1 MALVRRE
8 DLRNVA
14 IVAHV
19 DHGKTTLVD
28 QMLHQTGSLDSHQA
42 PTDRALD
49 SNDLEKE
56 KGITILAKNTTIHY
70 SGESAPSGGVTINV
84 IDTPGHAD
92 FGGEVER
99 GLSMVD
105 GVVLLVDA
113 SEGPLPQTRFVLR
126 KALASHLPV
135 ILVVN
140 KTDRPDSRI
149 DEVVAE
155 TQDLLLGLVSDLADE
170 VPDLDVDSV
179 LDLPVI
185 YASGRAGASSATQ
198 PADGDLPDNDNLEPL
213 FKAIL
218 THIPAPSH
226 DDEHPLQAHVTN
238 LDASPFLGRIAL
250 IRLFHGEI
258 KKGQT
263 VAWVRADGSTS
274 NVRIT
279 ELLKTVALERVP
291 AESAFAGDIVAVAG
305 IEDITIGD
313 SLCDPEDVRALP
325 AITVDD
331 PAIAVTIGTN
341 TSPLAGKVSGHKLT
355 ARLVKDRLERE
366 LIGNVSIRVVDIG
379 RPDAWE
385 VQGRGELALAVLVEN
400 MRREGF
406 ELTVGKPQVVTK
418 DINGTLHE
426 PYEELTIDV
435 PEEFLGAITQLLAA
449 RKGRMESMTN
459 HGTGWVRMVFIVP
472 SRGLIGFRTE
482 FLTLSRGSGIQNA
495 LAHGY
500 EPWAGSIVTRQT
512 GSIVADRSGAV
523 TTNALMALQE
533 RMTFFVSPGDEVY
546 EGMVVGENSR
556 PDDMDVNATKEKKL
570 NNIRSSTAE
579 ELEKLTPPKKLSLE
593 ESLEFARDDECVEV
607 TPEIVRI
614 RKVILDQNDRARQL
628 SRQKRQNQSADS

>member
-1 MALVRRE
+1 
-8 DLRNVA
+8 
-14 IVAHV
+14 
-19 DHGKTTLVD
+19 
-28 QMLHQTGSLDSHQA
+28 
-42 PTDRALD
+42 
-49 SNDLEKE
+49 
-56 KGITILAKNTTIHY
+56 
-70 SGESAPSGGVTINV
+70 
-84 IDTPGHAD
+84 
-92 FGGEVER
+92 
-99 GLSMVD
+99 
-105 GVVLLVDA
+105 
-113 SEGPLPQTRFVLR
+113 
-126 KALASHLPV
+126 
-135 ILVVN
+135 
-140 KTDRPDSRI
+140 
-149 DEVVAE
+149 
-155 TQDLLLGLVSDLADE
+155 
-170 VPDLDVDSV
+170 
-179 LDLPVI
+179 
-185 YASGRAGASSATQ
+185 
-198 PADGDLPDNDNLEPL
+198 
-213 FKAIL
+213 
-218 THIPAPSH
+218 
-226 DDEHPLQAHVTN
+226 
-238 LDASPFLGRIAL
+238 
-250 IRLFHGEI
+250 
-258 KKGQT
+258 
-263 VAWVRADGSTS
+263 
-274 NVRIT
+274 
-279 ELLKTVALERVP
+279 
-291 AESAFAGDIVAVAG
+291 
-305 IEDITIGD
+305 
-313 SLCDPEDVRALP
+313 LCDPEDVRALP

-355 ARLVKDRLERE
+355 ARLVKDRLDRE

-418 DINGTLHE
+418 TIDGSVHE

-435 PEEFLGAITQLLAA
+435 PEEFLGAITQLMAA
-449 RKGRMESMTN
+449 RKGRMESMSN
-459 HGTGWVRMVFIVP
+459 HGTGWVRMIFIVP

-482 FLTLSRGSGIQNA
+482 FLTLTKGSGIQNA

-512 GSIVADRSGAV
+512 GSIVADRTGSV

-533 RMTFFVSPGDEVY
+533 RMTFFVSPGEEVY

-614 RKVILDQNDRARQL
+614 RKVILDQNERARAL

>member
-1 MALVRRE
+1 MARARRD

-28 QMLHQTGSLDSHQA
+28 QMLRQTGSLDAHQA

-49 SNDLEKE
+49 SNDLERE
-56 KGITILAKNTTIHY
+56 KGITILAKNTTVHY
-70 SGESAPSGGVTINV
+70 TGPSAPSGGVTINV

-126 KALASHLPV
+126 KALAAHLPV

-155 TQDLLLGLVSDLADE
+155 THDLLLGLVSDLSDDVA
-170 VPDLDVDSV
+170 DLDVDSV

-185 YASGRAGASSATQ
+185 YASGRAGAASANQ
-198 PADGDLPDNDNLEPL
+198 PADGQLPDNDNLEPL
-213 FKAIL
+213 FEAIL
-218 THIPAPSH
+218 TRIPAPSY

-238 LDASPFLGRIAL
+238 LDASHFLGRIAL

-263 VAWVRADGSTS
+263 VAWVRGDGTPA

-279 ELLKTVALERVP
+279 ELLKTVALDRVP
-291 AESAFAGDIVAVAG
+291 AESARAGDIVAVAG

-313 SLCDPEDVRALP
+313 SLCDPEDVRPLP
-325 AITVDD
+325 AITVDE

-355 ARLVKDRLERE
+355 ARLVKDRLDRE
-366 LIGNVSIRVVDIG
+366 LIGNVSLRVVDIG

-418 DINGTLHE
+418 EINGSLHE
-426 PYEELTIDV
+426 PYEELTIDS
-435 PEEFLGAITQLLAA
+435 PEEHLGAITQLLAA
-449 RKGRMESMTN
+449 RKGRMESMSN
-459 HGTGWVRMVFIVP
+459 HGTGWVRMIFIVP

-482 FLTLSRGSGIQNA
+482 FLTLTKGSGIQNA
-495 LAHGY
+495 LSHGY

-556 PDDMDVNATKEKKL
+556 PDDMDVNVTKEKKL

-614 RKVILDQNDRARQL
+614 RKVVLDQNDRARLL
-628 SRQKRQNQSADS
+628 SRQKRQNQSA